1 MPPLPVFVAS
11 MKLRGERAAPP
22 EGYVAEKINVTSA
35 QAKNSVDRTTFSPMN
50 GIPYTDPDEGTFQMG
65 FESYWQS
72 LKVIQGLA
80 HSERKQFWKAIDK
93 PKRRDPKMKIMQN
106 GRVVGYKRVLHA
118 KHKRFPNRE
127 LDYVESRKTVYVP
140 DYYNLIKNTPRFLE
154 LRNKVLNGDDPTMA
168 IVVYDFDGPKTAD
181 GGVACERVTVEMLKE
196 RINDT
201 AYPFGHG
208 YVVAAG
214 LAGISPEEY
223 IV

>member
-11 MKLRGERAAPP
+11 KILRGPRAAPP
-22 EGYVAEKINVTSA
+22 EGYDIRNVDVTSA
-35 QAKNSVDRTTFSPMN
+35 QAKNSVNRNTFSPMN
-50 GIPYTDPDEGTFQMG
+50 GIPYTDPDEGTFAAG

-72 LKVIQGLA
+72 LKVIQGLC
-80 HSERKQFWKAIDK
+80 HPERKQYWKAIDK

-106 GRVVGYKRVLHA
+106 GRVAGYKAVLHA

-154 LRNKVLNGDDPTMA
+154 LKEMVHSWGDPTRA

-181 GGVACERVTVEMLKE
+181 GGVTCERVTVEMLRE
-196 RINDT
+196 RINDVT
-201 AYPFGHG
+201 HPFGHG

-214 LAGISPEEY
+214 LAGILPEEY
-223 IV
+223 V